1 MQTFQMLGSAFLLG
15 VFVKFVYTFIKNRN
29 YILEADKYGRRHKRD
44 VRNGY
49 RDWETLNLIVIGK
62 H

>member
-44 VRNGY
+44 VRNG
-49 RDWETLNLIVIGK
+49 RFVKI
-62 H
+62 